1 VPPAALEPPRE
12 VPNGPGSKTVTGYL
26 EKITPDGSTLK
37 TATDYPDLRA
47 ATASYTTPD
56 GNLITLAMQRMSR
69 PLSLQSFTHRYSPEG
84 LSELPSGTQV
94 VNLRS
99 ALPGVTPDGDATAL
113 EHMQVVLARPVGI
126 LLTLTV
132 VSGTPGGQVMSSAT
146 GAPDV
151 LVAKIIETL
160 DVASVDRFMK

>member
-1 VPPAALEPPRE
+1 
-12 VPNGPGSKTVTGYL
+12 
-26 EKITPDGSTLK
+26 
-37 TATDYPDLRA
+37 
-47 ATASYTTPD
+47 
-56 GNLITLAMQRMSR
+56 
-69 PLSLQSFTHRYSPEG
+69 
-84 LSELPSGTQV
+84 V

-132 VSGTPGGQVMSSAT
+132 VSGTPGGQVMSSVT

-160 DVASVDRFMK
+160 DVTSVDTFMK